1 MSTEME
7 SALQWFED
15 VLVESKDPRLVGKEF
30 TLADLFIQRLAVTH
44 EKWKEYELGSIM
56 CCEDYIES
64 ATIFETSCTF

>member
-1 MSTEME
+1 ME

-15 VLVESKDPRLVGKEF
+15 VFVESKDPLLVGKEF
-30 TLADLFIQRLAVTH
+30 TLADLQLFPFIQRLAVTH